1 MFKLSKKKNL
11 LHVFYGGKQR
21 NKYFDDIN
29 QYYKFCKKD
38 NIKIL
43 NVTNTHNYK
52 IKVTY
57 VIIK

>member
-1 MFKLSKKKNL
+1 MKKGKIKNK
-11 LHVFYGGKQR
+11 FF
-21 NKYFDDIN
+21 NEIED
-29 QYYKFCKKD
+29 YYKFCKKD